1 MRTMLF
7 GRSGVADAKAAACR
21 RADASSQNGTN
32 AHSRPILHALGLGS
46 WLATMLLYSN
56 TVTPFQRYAGTQ
68 LFVGDFALQSLA
80 FACLLSLTIA
90 IVSWRGKR
98 VPNAVLFVGCAL
110 YLLGGVAFSYLATC
124 AGDWSG
130 GLAFW
135 VTPLLAVIVA
145 TGCVLCGMAWGC
157 VYKQLDSRTA
167 LLAVAGAA
175 IAAALLGLLGR
186 LLLQVVYP
194 WAFCLISIVA
204 ASLPVVLGF
213 EDSASDAASLDAES
227 SPLLRVRL
235 LSFADVAA
243 PALVGLL
250 AFAFVMGTMRSL
262 IIESYGIHLAVL
274 ALCGVVLLLVACRR
288 PVTRGTCRA
297 LIPTLAVLQ
306 LASANVT
313 ATLWGASPLDMF
325 MIFLLYTMAA
335 LLTLSTLSAVA
346 HAEEFPCDLL
356 FSVAFLLFSLASLA
370 GITCSQIMNHEAIKI
385 STTLI
390 TTVYAFAM
398 VMTAGLGRRG
408 ANECEGDREGFV
420 LLTACDDGSATRQED
435 NATTSEVPLS
445 FDRRCVV
452 FADRFHLTARER
464 EILLMLVQGCDS
476 ASISESLYISQ
487 NTVRSHIHNLCHK
500 TGADGRT
507 DLLKMVLMD
516 DFIPAIRD

>member
-1 MRTMLF
+1 MRTMPF
-7 GRSGVADAKAAACR
+7 SKSGAAATKVATCR
-21 RADASSQNGTN
+21 RAAASSQNGTS
-32 AHSRPILHALGLGS
+32 AHVRPILHALGLGS

-56 TVTPFQRYAGTQ
+56 TVTPFQRYMGTQ

-90 IVSWRGKR
+90 VVSWRGKR
-98 VPNAVLFVGCAL
+98 VPSTVLFVGCAL
-110 YLLGGVAFSYLATC
+110 YLLGGVAFSCLAAC
-124 AGDWSG
+124 ASDWSG

-135 VTPLLAVIVA
+135 VTPLLAVTVA
-145 TGCVLCGMAWGC
+145 TGCVLCGMAWGR

-175 IAAALLGLLGR
+175 VAAALLGLLGR
-186 LLLQVVYP
+186 LLPQAVYP
-194 WAFCLISIVA
+194 WAFCLVSVVA
-204 ASLPVVLGF
+204 ALLPVVLGL
-213 EDSASDAASLDAES
+213 EDSTGAAASLDAES

-235 LSFADVAA
+235 SSFADVAA

-262 IIESYGIHLAVL
+262 IIESYGIHLTVL
-274 ALCGVVLLLVACRR
+274 ALCGAVLLLVACRG

-313 ATLWGASPLDMF
+313 ATLWGGSPFDMF

-335 LLTLSTLSAVA
+335 LLTLSTLPAVA

-356 FSVAFLLFSLASLA
+356 FSVAFLLFSFASLA
-370 GITCSQIMNHEAIKI
+370 GITCSQIMTPEAIKI
-385 STTLI
+385 CTTLI

-408 ANECEGDREGFV
+408 VDECGEGREGLA
-420 LLTACDDGSATRQED
+420 LLTACDDGSGARQKD
-435 NATTSEVPLS
+435 DAAAPDVPLS
-445 FDRRCVV
+445 FDCRCVD
-452 FADRFHLTARER
+452 FANRFHLTARER
-464 EILLMLVQGCDS
+464 EILLLLVQGYDS
-476 ASISESLYISQ
+476 ASIGESLYISQ

-507 DLLKMVLMD
+507 ELLKMVLTD
-516 DFIPAIRD
+516 DWASAARD

>member
-1 MRTMLF
+1 MRTMPF
-7 GRSGVADAKAAACR
+7 SKSGAADAKVVTSR
-21 RADASSQNGTN
+21 RADASSQNGTS
-32 AHSRPILHALGLGS
+32 AHVRPILHALGLGS

-98 VPNAVLFVGCAL
+98 APNAALFVGCAL
-110 YLLGGVAFSYLATC
+110 YLLGGVAFSCLATC

-135 VTPLLAVIVA
+135 ATPLLAVIVA
-145 TGCVLCGMAWGC
+145 TGCVLCGMAWGR

-175 IAAALLGLLGR
+175 IAAAFLGLLGR
-186 LLLQVVYP
+186 LLPQAVYP
-194 WAFCLISIVA
+194 WAFCLVLIVA

-213 EDSASDAASLDAES
+213 EDSTSDAASLDAES

-235 LSFADVAA
+235 SSFADVAA

-262 IIESYGIHLAVL
+262 IIESYGIHLTVLTLCGAVL
-274 ALCGVVLLLVACRR
+274 LFVACRG

-313 ATLWGASPLDMF
+313 ATLWGGSPLDMF

-335 LLTLSTLSAVA
+335 LLTLSTLPAVA
-346 HAEEFPCDLL
+346 HAEEFLCDLL
-356 FSVAFLLFSLASLA
+356 FSVAFLLFSFASLA
-370 GITCSQIMNHEAIKI
+370 GITCSQIMAPEAIKI
-385 STTLI
+385 CTTLI

-408 ANECEGDREGFV
+408 ADECEEGQGCLVF
-420 LLTACDDGSATRQED
+420 LAACDDRSGARQED
-435 NATTSEVPLS
+435 DAATPEVPLS
-445 FDRRCVV
+445 FDRRCTD
-452 FADRFHLTARER
+452 FANRFHLTARER
-464 EILLMLVQGCDS
+464 EILLMLVQGYDS
-476 ASISESLYISQ
+476 ASMSESLYISQ

-507 DLLKMVLMD
+507 DLLKMVLTD
-516 DFIPAIRD
+516 D

>member
-1 MRTMLF
+1 MRTMPF
-7 GRSGVADAKAAACR
+7 SKSGTAATKVATCR
-21 RADASSQNGTN
+21 RADASSQDAARG
-32 AHSRPILHALGLGS
+32 HSRSVLHALGLGS

-56 TVTPFQRYAGTQ
+56 TVTPFQRYMGTQ

-98 VPNAVLFVGCAL
+98 APNAALFVGCAL
-110 YLLGGVAFSYLATC
+110 YLLGGVAFSCLVAR

-135 VTPLLAVIVA
+135 VTPLLAVTVA
-145 TGCVLCGMAWGC
+145 TGCVLCGMAWGR

-175 IAAALLGLLGR
+175 VAAALLGLLGR
-186 LLLQVVYP
+186 LLPQAVYP
-194 WAFCLISIVA
+194 WAFCLVSVVA
-204 ASLPVVLGF
+204 ALLPVVLGI
-213 EDSASDAASLDAES
+213 EDSTGDAALLDAEA

-235 LSFADVAA
+235 SSFADVAA

-262 IIESYGIHLAVL
+262 IIESYGIHLTVL
-274 ALCGVVLLLVACRR
+274 ALCGAVLLLVACRG

-313 ATLWGASPLDMF
+313 ATLWGGSPFDMF

-335 LLTLSTLSAVA
+335 LLTLSTLPAVA

-356 FSVAFLLFSLASLA
+356 FSVAFMLFSFASLA
-370 GITCSQIMNHEAIKI
+370 GITCSQIMTPEAIKI
-385 STTLI
+385 CTTLI

-408 ANECEGDREGFV
+408 ANECGEGREGLVF
-420 LLTACDDGSATRQED
+420 LTACDDGSGARQKD
-435 NATTSEVPLS
+435 DAAAPDVPLS
-445 FDRRCVV
+445 FDQRCVD
-452 FADRFHLTARER
+452 FAHRFHLTARER
-464 EILLMLVQGCDS
+464 EILLLLVQGYDS

-507 DLLKMVLMD
+507 ELLKMVLTD
-516 DFIPAIRD
+516 DWASAVRD

>member
-1 MRTMLF
+1 MPF
-7 GRSGVADAKAAACR
+7 SKSGAATAKVATCR
-21 RADASSQNGTN
+21 RADASSQNGTST
-32 AHSRPILHALGLGS
+32 HVRPILHALGLGS

-90 IVSWRGKR
+90 VVSWRGKH

-110 YLLGGVAFSYLATC
+110 YLLGGVAFSCLAAC

-130 GLAFW
+130 GLAIW
-135 VTPLLAVIVA
+135 VTPLLAVTVA
-145 TGCVLCGMAWGC
+145 TGCVLCGMAWGR
-157 VYKQLDSRTA
+157 VYKRLDSRTA

-175 IAAALLGLLGR
+175 VVAALLGLLGR
-186 LLLQVVYP
+186 LLPQTVYP
-194 WAFCLISIVA
+194 WAFCLVCIVA
-204 ASLPVVLGF
+204 VLLPAVLGL
-213 EDSASDAASLDAES
+213 EDSTSDATPLDAEV

-235 LSFADVAA
+235 SSFADVAA

-262 IIESYGIHLAVL
+262 IIESYGIHLTVL
-274 ALCGVVLLLVACRR
+274 ALCGAALFLVACRG
-288 PVTRGTCRA
+288 PVTRGTCRT

-313 ATLWGASPLDMF
+313 ATLWGGSPFDMF

-335 LLTLSTLSAVA
+335 LLTLSTLPAVA

-356 FSVAFLLFSLASLA
+356 FSVAFLLFSFASLA
-370 GITCSQIMNHEAIKI
+370 GLTCSQIMTPEAIKI
-385 STTLI
+385 CTTLI

-408 ANECEGDREGFV
+408 ADECGEGRKGLVF
-420 LLTACDDGSATRQED
+420 LTACDDGSGARQKD
-435 NATTSEVPLS
+435 DAAASDVPLS
-445 FDRRCVV
+445 FDCHCVD
-452 FADRFHLTARER
+452 FAHRFHLTARER
-464 EILLMLVQGCDS
+464 EILLLLVQGYDS

-507 DLLKMVLMD
+507 ELLKMVLTD
-516 DFIPAIRD
+516 DWASAARD

>member
-1 MRTMLF
+1 M
-7 GRSGVADAKAAACR
+7 
-21 RADASSQNGTN
+21 
-32 AHSRPILHALGLGS
+32 
-46 WLATMLLYSN
+46 
-56 TVTPFQRYAGTQ
+56 
-68 LFVGDFALQSLA
+68 
-80 FACLLSLTIA
+80 
-90 IVSWRGKR
+90 
-98 VPNAVLFVGCAL
+98 
-110 YLLGGVAFSYLATC
+110 
-124 AGDWSG
+124 
-130 GLAFW
+130 
-135 VTPLLAVIVA
+135 
-145 TGCVLCGMAWGC
+145 
-157 VYKQLDSRTA
+157 
-167 LLAVAGAA
+167 
-175 IAAALLGLLGR
+175 
-186 LLLQVVYP
+186 
-194 WAFCLISIVA
+194 
-204 ASLPVVLGF
+204 
-213 EDSASDAASLDAES
+213 
-227 SPLLRVRL
+227 
-235 LSFADVAA
+235 
-243 PALVGLL
+243 
-250 AFAFVMGTMRSL
+250 
-262 IIESYGIHLAVL
+262 
-274 ALCGVVLLLVACRR
+274 
-288 PVTRGTCRA
+288 
-297 LIPTLAVLQ
+297 LQ

-408 ANECEGDREGFV
+408 ANECEGDREGF
-420 LLTACDDGSATRQED
+420 
-435 NATTSEVPLS
+435 
-445 FDRRCVV
+445 
-452 FADRFHLTARER
+452 ADRFHRTARAR